1 MGDRGGPSNG
11 SDGNQL
17 KRASRARVTA
27 AVLALAAA
35 VAAHPAGAS
44 PAKDK
49 QDTHAHAQAPAPAP
63 APASAEAPIVEEE
76 YQIAPGDVLRIAVW
90 REPELTTEVSVR
102 LDGRITVP
110 LLGDVIASGKTP
122 NQLAAEIQKSLSRF
136 LEVPPQVTIT
146 VSQAISARFFVLG
159 EILHSGAFPL
169 QTRTTVLQ
177 ALALAGGFRE
187 FAKRERIVVVREKN
201 GLRTALRVNFMEIEG
216 GGDLDQN
223 LVLEAGDTILVP

>member
-1 MGDRGGPSNG
+1 VKSHRH
-11 SDGNQL
+11 
-17 KRASRARVTA
+17 ARVTVA
-27 AVLALAAA
+27 ALALAGAL
-35 VAAHPAGAS
+35 AAHPAGA
-44 PAKDK
+44 AHAKDKDK
-49 QDTHAHAQAPAPAP
+49 QDAQAQAQAQALAQAQAQAQTGADAPKAD
-63 APASAEAPIVEEE
+63 E
-76 YQIAPGDVLRIAVW
+76 YQISPGDVLRIAVW
-90 REPELTTEVSVR
+90 REPELTTDVSVR

-122 NQLAAEIQKSLSRF
+122 NQLATEIQKSLSRF

-159 EILHSGAFPL
+159 EVQHSGAYPL
-169 QTRTTVLQ
+169 QSRTTVLQ

-201 GLRTALRVNFMEIEG
+201 GRRSALRMNYSEIEG
-216 GGDLDQN
+216 GGDLEQN